1 MSAEVAAKA
10 AETAKKIKEASAKVE
25 KAQRDV
31 KFRRDILESRLRE
44 GIDTTN
50 ARIDLKYAVNN
61 FESKKRELD
70 RLR

>member
-1 MSAEVAAKA
+1 MPAEVAAKA
-10 AETAKKIKEASAKVE
+10 AETAKKIKETAAKVE

-50 ARIDLKYAVNN
+50 ARIDYKYAVNN
-61 FESKKRELD
+61 LEAKRRELD
-70 RLR
+70 RLK